1 MRLEME
7 LVEQLDDIV
16 KEFERQYSELAQSF
30 QETVQAHM
38 TQCRELEGVH
48 HEKVAAI
55 ATQLLER
62 FSRNQLEEGECTD
75 QLRALLVDKDAFMGS
90 ISSSHDLHLLA
101 VDNKEDT
108 ILQQLRK
115 DTADYVNQLAEEEVK
130 RNRGRVLEIMR
141 YIGNEQE
148 DMETMEENYG
158 TTEN

>member
-1 MRLEME
+1 
-7 LVEQLDDIV
+7 
-16 KEFERQYSELAQSF
+16 
-30 QETVQAHM
+30 
-38 TQCRELEGVH
+38 
-48 HEKVAAI
+48 
-55 ATQLLER
+55 
-62 FSRNQLEEGECTD
+62 
-75 QLRALLVDKDAFMGS
+75 MGS

-101 VDNKEDT
+101 VDNKVGGGRGTPVGRDRRWYISCGVCVLQEDT

>member
-1 MRLEME
+1 MCVL
-7 LVEQLDDIV
+7 Q
-16 KEFERQYSELAQSF
+16 
-30 QETVQAHM
+30 
-38 TQCRELEGVH
+38 
-48 HEKVAAI
+48 
-55 ATQLLER
+55 
-62 FSRNQLEEGECTD
+62 
-75 QLRALLVDKDAFMGS
+75 
-90 ISSSHDLHLLA
+90 
-101 VDNKEDT
+101 EDT

>member
-1 MRLEME
+1 M
-7 LVEQLDDIV
+7 LVHQLW
-16 KEFERQYSELAQSF
+16 SA
-30 QETVQAHM
+30 
-38 TQCRELEGVH
+38 C
-48 HEKVAAI
+48 
-55 ATQLLER
+55 
-62 FSRNQLEEGECTD
+62 
-75 QLRALLVDKDAFMGS
+75 ALQ
-90 ISSSHDLHLLA
+90 
-101 VDNKEDT
+101 EDT